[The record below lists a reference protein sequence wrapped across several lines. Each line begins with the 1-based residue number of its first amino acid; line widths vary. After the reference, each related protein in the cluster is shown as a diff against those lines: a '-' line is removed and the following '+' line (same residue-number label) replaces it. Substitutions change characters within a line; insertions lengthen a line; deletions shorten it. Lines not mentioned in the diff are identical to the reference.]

1 MRRWQRRFGILR
13 INVVTLGTFARFVG
27 VGAVATAAQYLV
39 LVILVEAF
47 RMDPV
52 LSSAIGFIISSCLN
66 YYLNYTYTYNST
78 SPHSVALPKFFTTVL
93 AGLVINTGCM
103 FIMVSKMHF
112 YYIVA
117 QVVATGIT
125 LLWNFSI
132 HSLWSFKK

>member
-1 MRRWQRRFGILR
+1 
-13 INVVTLGTFARFVG
+13 VVTLGTFGRFIG
-27 VGAVATAAQYLV
+27 VGAVATGAQYLV

-47 RMDPV
+47 HMDPV
-52 LSSAIGFIISSCLN
+52 LSSAIGFITSSCLN

-78 SPHSVALPKFFTTVL
+78 LPHSKAVPKFFITVL

-103 FIMVSKMHF
+103 FIMVSKMHL

-117 QVVATGIT
+117 QIVATGIT